1 MVRVTS
7 LPDGVLRGAERVTV
21 PLALPPSASAKLGG
35 KSEIKPRSSVTR
47 MVKLPPM
54 SLVCTEKGTRNGVP
68 GTKMFSDTDYM
79 KRADDGVLVMRLM
92 IMAFG

>member
-21 PLALPPSASAKLGG
+21 PLALPPSASTKLGV
-35 KSEIKPRSSVTR
+35 KCEIKPRLSVAW
-47 MVKLPPM
+47 MVKLPPT
-54 SLVCTEKGTRNGVP
+54 SLVATEKGTRNGVP
-68 GTKMFSDTDYM
+68 GTKMFSDTDYVT
-79 KRADDGVLVMRLM
+79 RGDEGTLVMRLM